1 MPKITDRESF
11 DGATER
17 VVRLGLLP
25 LWSELEKIIVGFELL
40 VEERRNANGAAEIRA
55 LLDQRFRI
63 AQGWTSRTSGGVDW
77 TKCHSV
83 NGTSVCLGVEVQFSG
98 RSDLLIVDVVHLR
111 DEIIAGR
118 IDVGVIVAPSDRL
131 AVFLTDRVA
140 RYTDAVKA
148 VERARAQDLPLIV
161 LGVEHDGPG
170 PFLKKRQTRQGRS
183 GSTTDLPS
191 D

>member
-1 MPKITDRESF
+1 MPRITDRESF
-11 DGATER
+11 DGAMER
-17 VVRLGLLP
+17 VARLGLQP
-25 LWSELEKIIVGFELL
+25 LWTELEKIIVGFELL
-40 VEERRNANGAAEIRA
+40 VEERRDANGAAEIRGF
-55 LLDQRFRI
+55 LDQRFRT
-63 AQGWTSRTSGGVDW
+63 AEGWTSKTSGGVDW
-77 TKCHSV
+77 TKCYTV

-140 RYTDAVKA
+140 RFTDAVKA

-183 GSTTDLPS
+183 GSATDIPQG
-191 D
+191 